1 MLADISSVDA
11 IYIVCGRTDMRKSI
25 DGLCAIIQEQ
35 FSMEIDHALFL
46 FCGRK
51 CDRIK
56 AILKEPDGIV
66 MIYKRLTAQGSYRW
80 ARNKSEVRNLTW
92 REFDWLMS
100 GIDIEQPKA
109 IKATSVSYTH
119 LEIKT
124 SCVRIK
130 YADGYHIDFAVYRRH
145 YDSENECWIY
155 EHAGSDWSESC
166 LLYTS
171 RCV

>member
-1 MLADISSVDA
+1 MLADISNVDA

-35 FSMEIDHALFL
+35 FSMEIDHSLYL

-80 ARNKSEVRNLTW
+80 PRDKSEVRNLTW

-100 GIDIEQPKA
+100 GIDIEQPKT
-109 IKATSVSYTH
+109 IKPLKLVRQKIH
-119 LEIKT
+119 IKT
-124 SCVRIK
+124 L
-130 YADGYHIDFAVYRRH
+130 DFL
-145 YDSENECWIY
+145 ENS
-155 EHAGSDWSESC
+155 AFSS
-166 LLYTS
+166 LLLTVS
-171 RCV
+171 

>member
-1 MLADISSVDA
+1 MLADISNVDA

-25 DGLCAIIQEQ
+25 DGLCAIIKEQ
-35 FSMEIDHALFL
+35 FSMEIDHALYL

-80 ARNKSEVRNLTW
+80 PRDKSEVRNLTW

-109 IKATSVSYTH
+109 IRTSLSQH
-119 LEIKT
+119 KKHAHK
-124 SCVRIK
+124 S
-130 YADGYHIDFAVYRRH
+130 RH
-145 YDSENECWIY
+145 FPCFFGIFQSMNVPV
-155 EHAGSDWSESC
+155 
-166 LLYTS
+166 LLGNS
-171 RCV
+171 PVF

>member
-1 MLADISSVDA
+1 MLETKK
-11 IYIVCGRTDMRKSI
+11 YILTVEGETEQWYFLWLRDQINKVESQTYNASI
-25 DGLCAIIQEQ
+25 
-35 FSMEIDHALFL
+35 L

-80 ARNKSEVRNLTW
+80 PRNKSEVRNLTW

-109 IKATSVSYTH
+109 IKAT
-119 LEIKT
+119 
-124 SCVRIK
+124 
-130 YADGYHIDFAVYRRH
+130 
-145 YDSENECWIY
+145 
-155 EHAGSDWSESC
+155 
-166 LLYTS
+166 
-171 RCV
+171 

>member
-1 MLADISSVDA
+1 MLADISNVDA

-35 FSMEIDHALFL
+35 FSMEIDHSLYL

-80 ARNKSEVRNLTW
+80 PRDKSEVRNLTW

-109 IKATSVSYTH
+109 IKPLKIYGKKMHIKALDF
-119 LEIKT
+119 LENSAFFKVLI
-124 SCVRIK
+124 VL
-130 YADGYHIDFAVYRRH
+130 FF
-145 YDSENECWIY
+145 
-155 EHAGSDWSESC
+155 
-166 LLYTS
+166 
-171 RCV
+171 

>member
-80 ARNKSEVRNLTW
+80 PRNKSEVRNLTW

-100 GIDIEQPKA
+100 GIDIE
-109 IKATSVSYTH
+109 VSASKEGVVHNRSFFVILT
-119 LEIKT
+119 T
-124 SCVRIK
+124 
-130 YADGYHIDFAVYRRH
+130 
-145 YDSENECWIY
+145 DSFEALFISY
-155 EHAGSDWSESC
+155 FKPAGI
-166 LLYTS
+166 
-171 RCV
+171 R

>member
-1 MLADISSVDA
+1 MLADISNVDA

-25 DGLCAIIQEQ
+25 DGLCAIIQDQ
-35 FSMEIDHALFL
+35 FSMEIDHALYL

-80 ARNKSEVRNLTW
+80 PRDKSEVRNLTW

-100 GIDIEQPKA
+100 GIDEYSNAIVHAFQKFRAPFSGKIVHIFPEQ
-109 IKATSVSYTH
+109 S
-119 LEIKT
+119 
-124 SCVRIK
+124 
-130 YADGYHIDFAVYRRH
+130 AV
-145 YDSENECWIY
+145 I
-155 EHAGSDWSESC
+155 
-166 LLYTS
+166 
-171 RCV
+171 

>member
-1 MLADISSVDA
+1 MSTKPGITGMQMMFIKKLKIVESHSTSRLKLDIFADVRNSDFETGIANGS
-11 IYIVCGRTDMRKSI
+11 MRKSI
-25 DGLCAIIQEQ
+25 DGLCAIIQDQ
-35 FSMEIDHALFL
+35 FSMEIDHALYL

-80 ARNKSEVRNLTW
+80 PRDKSEVWNLTW

-109 IKATSVSYTH
+109 IR
-119 LEIKT
+119 T
-124 SCVRIK
+124 SCARQ
-130 YADGYHIDFAVYRRH
+130 
-145 YDSENECWIY
+145 
-155 EHAGSDWSESC
+155 
-166 LLYTS
+166 
-171 RCV
+171 

>member
-25 DGLCAIIQEQ
+25 DGLCAIIQE
-35 FSMEIDHALFL
+35 H
-46 FCGRK
+46 
-51 CDRIK
+51 RIK

-80 ARNKSEVRNLTW
+80 SRNKSEVRNLTW

-109 IKATSVSYTH
+109 IKAT
-119 LEIKT
+119 
-124 SCVRIK
+124 
-130 YADGYHIDFAVYRRH
+130 
-145 YDSENECWIY
+145 
-155 EHAGSDWSESC
+155 
-166 LLYTS
+166 
-171 RCV
+171 

>member
-66 MIYKRLTAQGSYRW
+66 MIYKRLTAQGSYPPFRG
-80 ARNKSEVRNLTW
+80 LTL
-92 REFDWLMS
+92 RSTTKKD
-100 GIDIEQPKA
+100 KA
-109 IKATSVSYTH
+109 GLKD
-119 LEIKT
+119 L
-124 SCVRIK
+124 
-130 YADGYHIDFAVYRRH
+130 
-145 YDSENECWIY
+145 
-155 EHAGSDWSESC
+155 
-166 LLYTS
+166 
-171 RCV
+171 

>member
-80 ARNKSEVRNLTW
+80 PRNKSEVRCHIGV
-92 REFDWLMS
+92 RPYER
-100 GIDIEQPKA
+100 Q
-109 IKATSVSYTH
+109 IKK
-119 LEIKT
+119 L
-124 SCVRIK
+124 
-130 YADGYHIDFAVYRRH
+130 
-145 YDSENECWIY
+145 N
-155 EHAGSDWSESC
+155 
-166 LLYTS
+166 
-171 RCV
+171 